1 MPNMGGAMPM
11 PDLAAAAL
19 KLGIAEEVLKA
30 AFRTAMPPDLVL
42 AASKLGVTEAALKDA
57 LGLNG

>member
-1 MPNMGGAMPM
+1 MPM